1 MKKPIAA
8 ILAITLLTCLLT
20 LPLAALTPRYTVT
33 GAYKSSTYHS
43 NVQKITKT
51 GDKALD
57 TVAAA
62 LSQLN
67 YHEGNSTADF
77 GGKNTGGS
85 KNYTEYN
92 RYIGT
97 VGGTYSYAWCAAFV
111 TWCLDMAGA
120 INAAG
125 GAFTSC
131 TLWVERLQALGL
143 YSTRASGYTPKQGD
157 LIFFRSAGVSRASDH
172 VGIVRYVK
180 DGYVYTVEGNS
191 SNKVTLRS
199 YKLTDTYIVGYGK
212 PKYDGQALSKTA
224 AQLED
229 KATGL
234 YTVTYDFVNLRAAA
248 SASSAKLGSLV
259 RGTLV
264 EVEAIKSGF
273 GKITHNGKTAYISL
287 DYADFVTPVYYT
299 VVYTAEN
306 SENVPAKSSYLS
318 FQTETVSKSI
328 PLREG
333 YDFSH
338 WQSAE
343 GKEYRAGDKLPAG
356 SHTLTAVF
364 TLTPPSDLAP
374 EAGGGDV
381 PEQNAPP
388 ALTPDTP
395 VTDGESVPPQ
405 AVERTDVAA
414 RTAGV
419 IFAVLM
425 TTAGLILYGKKQRI
439 S

>member
-1 MKKPIAA
+1 MKKLTAA
-8 ILAITLLTCLLT
+8 ILAITLLICLLT
-20 LPLAALTPRYTVT
+20 LPIAALTPMYTVT
-33 GAYKSSTYHS
+33 GAYKSSTYHK
-43 NVQKITKT
+43 NIQRITKT

-62 LSQLN
+62 LSQLD

-85 KNYTEYN
+85 KNYTEFN

-97 VGGTYSYAWCAAFV
+97 LDGSYSYAWCAAFV
-111 TWCLDMAGA
+111 SWCLDMAGA

-125 GAFTSC
+125 GKFTSC

-172 VGIVRYVK
+172 VGIVRHVK
-180 DGYVYTVEGNS
+180 DGYIYTVEGNS

-212 PKYDGQALSKTA
+212 PKYDGVTLDKTALS
-224 AQLED
+224 LED

-234 YTVTYDFVNLRAAA
+234 YTVTYDFVNLRADAD
-248 SASSAKLGSLV
+248 ASSAKLGSLV

-264 EVEAIKSGF
+264 EVEAIRAGF

-287 DYADFVTPVYYT
+287 EYADFVTPIYYT
-299 VVYTAEN
+299 VSYAAEN
-306 SENVPAKSSYLS
+306 SENIPAKSAYLS
-318 FQTETVSKSI
+318 FATETVSESI

-343 GKEYRAGDKLPAG
+343 GKEYRAGDKLPTG
-356 SHTLTAVF
+356 NHSLTAVF
-364 TLTPPSDLAP
+364 TPAPPSDLAP

-395 VTDGESVPPQ
+395 AIDGEGVPPLT
-405 AVERTDVAA
+405 AVKSDAA